1 MNILSQVDIQGL
13 VVKKVTNERIEVL
26 GSWITAIGTIA
37 SAIGST
43 PLRSLQGEDK
53 KKWDDISEQL
63 DFGGNAFQAIG
74 NIVEVAGTDDFT
86 LEVAGEI
93 IQASGNV
100 TVLFSI
106 LTEDDE
112 VKKINLNIVGNAQQA
127 FGGFLAVIDEIGDII
142 EQGGGDPTNAF
153 GNLLQSIGNTLQAI
167 GGLYDLEIIREKD
180 ALGIDGDGETEV
192 EVSGESVSNPLNEQ
206 VKINGEISEL
216 LKYSGSWIQAAGSIM
231 TAVAE
236 QRVVAKQEA
245 EKRIVEDKKKKKS
258 KGKKKRTSSHSETK
272 EKPSTEF
279 KKKS

>member
-1 MNILSQVDIQGL
+1 M
-13 VVKKVTNERIEVL
+13 TNERIEVL

-37 SAIGST
+37 SAISST
-43 PLRSLQGEDK
+43 PLRRLQGDDI

-74 NIVEVAGTDDFT
+74 NAVEVAGADDFT

-93 IQASGNV
+93 IQASGNI

-106 LTEDDE
+106 LTEDNE
-112 VKKINLNIVGNAQQA
+112 EKKIKINIVGNAQQA

-153 GNLLQSIGNTLQAI
+153 GNFLQTIGNTLQAI
-167 GGLYDLEIIREKD
+167 GGLYDLEIIREKN
-180 ALGIDGDGETEV
+180 ALGIDGDGETEL
-192 EVSGESVSNPLNEQ
+192 EVSEESVFNPLNEQ
-206 VKINGEISEL
+206 IKINGEISEL
-216 LKYSGSWIQAAGSIM
+216 LKYSGSWIQAGGSIL

-236 QRVVAKQEA
+236 QRVLNKKLAL
-245 EKRIVEDKKKKKS
+245 KRELENKKKKKR
-258 KGKKKRTSSHSETK
+258 KKKKKKRISNNK
-272 EKPSTEF
+272 ESNQNDKQYTEI

>member
-1 MNILSQVDIQGL
+1 M
-13 VVKKVTNERIEVL
+13 TNERIEVL

-43 PLRSLQGEDK
+43 PLRRLQGEDK

-106 LTEDDE
+106 LTEDNE

-127 FGGFLAVIDEIGDII
+127 FGGFLAVIDEIGEII

-167 GGLYDLEIIREKD
+167 GGLYDLEIVREKE

-192 EVSGESVSNPLNEQ
+192 EVSEESVSNPLSEQ
-206 VKINGEISEL
+206 IKINGDISEL
-216 LKYSGSWIQAAGSIM
+216 LKYSGSWIQAAGSIL

-236 QRVVAKQEA
+236 QRVLAKQEA
-245 EKRIVEDKKKKKS
+245 EKRELEDKKKKIRKN
-258 KGKKKRTSSHSETK
+258 KKKKRNSSHPEGK
-272 EKPSTEF
+272 EKHYTEF

>member
-1 MNILSQVDIQGL
+1 M
-13 VVKKVTNERIEVL
+13 VVKNVTNEILVVL

-74 NIVEVAGTDDFT
+74 NIIEASFTEVFS

-106 LTEDDE
+106 LTKDNE
-112 VKKINLNIVGNAQQA
+112 VKKIRLNITGNAQQA
-127 FGGFLAVIDEIGDII
+127 FGGLLAVIDEIEEII
-142 EQGGGDPTNAF
+142 EQGSGDLTNPF
-153 GNLLQSIGNTLQAI
+153 GNLLQSIGNTLQAV
-167 GGLYDLEIIREKD
+167 GGLYDLEIVREK
-180 ALGIDGDGETEV
+180 AELGIDGDGETEL
-192 EVSGESVSNPLNEQ
+192 EVSEESISNPLNEQ
-206 VKINGEISEL
+206 IKINGEISEL
-216 LKYSGSWIQAAGSIM
+216 LKYSGSWIQAAGSIL

-236 QRVVAKQEA
+236 QKELNKQLA
-245 EKRIVEDKKKKKS
+245 LKRELENKKKKKRISS
-258 KGKKKRTSSHSETK
+258 KIESNKKDISKQY
-272 EKPSTEF
+272 TEI

>member
-1 MNILSQVDIQGL
+1 M
-13 VVKKVTNERIEVL
+13 VKKVTNERIEVL

-37 SAIGST
+37 AAIGST
-43 PLRSLQGEDK
+43 PLRRLQGEDK

-74 NIVEVAGTDDFT
+74 NIVEVAGTDDFS
-86 LEVAGEI
+86 LEVAGEV

-106 LTEDDE
+106 LTEDNE

-127 FGGFLAVIDEIGDII
+127 FGGFLAVIDEIGEII

-167 GGLYDLEIIREKD
+167 GGLYDLEIVREKD
-180 ALGIDGDGETEV
+180 VLGIDGDGDGETEV
-192 EVSGESVSNPLNEQ
+192 EVSEESISNPLNEQ
-206 VKINGEISEL
+206 IKINGEISEL
-216 LKYSGSWIQAAGSIM
+216 LKYSGSWIQAAGSIL

-236 QRVVAKQEA
+236 QRVLAKLEA
-245 EKRIVEDKKKKKS
+245 EKRELENKKKKKR
-258 KGKKKRTSSHSETK
+258 KKKKKKRTSSNSESK
-272 EKPSTEF
+272 KIQYTEF

>member
-1 MNILSQVDIQGL
+1 M
-13 VVKKVTNERIEVL
+13 TNERIELL

-43 PLRSLQGEDK
+43 PLRRLQGEDK

-63 DFGGNAFQAIG
+63 DFGGNALQAIG
-74 NIVEVAGTDDFT
+74 NIVEVAGTDEFT

-106 LTEDDE
+106 LTEDNE

-142 EQGGGDPTNAF
+142 EQGGGDPTNAL

-167 GGLYDLEIIREKD
+167 GGLYDLEIIREKE
-180 ALGIDGDGETEV
+180 ALDIDGDGETEV
-192 EVSGESVSNPLNEQ
+192 KVSEESVTDPLNEQ
-206 VKINGEISEL
+206 IKINGEISEL

-236 QRVVAKQEA
+236 RRVLAKLEA
-245 EKRIVEDKKKKKS
+245 EKRELENKKKKKR
-258 KGKKKRTSSHSETK
+258 KKNKKRTSSHSESK
-272 EKPSTEF
+272 KIQNTEF